1 MALTDNLDDER
12 REVARAGTPGT
23 ASSAPPV
30 ARRPAVGTVV
40 GTALRTGVMGGALA
54 GRQMVNRVAS
64 TAATAAD
71 RGTAPIRGALGFA
84 RDAGRALTGMPAAP
98 NAGQPVGLPSLPSL
112 PSLGR
117 GPVAAKP
124 NFSDVTGRVLGGTR
138 PRADFSDV
146 TSRVLSAPPAA
157 TAEPPIAA
165 RPMAGAAAQVVA
177 PRPVPEMAVR
187 GRQGAVIRNPNDTL
201 VDKLT
206 RAMGS
211 ASLKGS
217 PSGRAAVAQ
226 AILGEA
232 GAQRDERMQTL
243 RTQDQAD
250 LQALQAN
257 AVSAEHAANRQ
268 LEASKANAQLADSAA
283 GRENNLEMARL
294 ARRPEVSVSA
304 DGTMGVIG
312 ADGSWRPV
320 TGADGAAVRAPQAPR
335 QTGELTD
342 GDRLKSYTER
352 YNAIQNNVGSSPE
365 ERRAAVDEL
374 NADPLYAPLR
384 PASAAPSAPSAP
396 AVGAVVDGYR
406 FNGGDPS
413 VQSNW
418 VKVN

>member
-1 MALTDNLDDER
+1 MALTDDLTDER
-12 REVARAGTPGT
+12 NDVARAATPGMT
-23 ASSAPPV
+23 SAAPAV
-30 ARRPAVGTVV
+30 ARRPAVGTVA
-40 GTALRTGVMGGALA
+40 GTALRTSVMGGALA

-64 TAATAAD
+64 TAAAAAD

-84 RDAGRALTGMPAAP
+84 RDAGRALTGMPASP

-124 NFSDVTGRVLGGTR
+124 NFSDVTGRVLGGTK

-157 TAEPPIAA
+157 AAAPPVAA
-165 RPMAGAAAQVVA
+165 KPMAGAAAQIVA
-177 PRPVPEMAVR
+177 PRPVPQMAVR

-257 AVSAEHAANRQ
+257 AVSAEHAANRE
-268 LEASKANAQLADSAA
+268 LETSKANAQLADSAA

-352 YNAIQNNVGSSPE
+352 YNAIQNGVSNNEE
-365 ERRAAVDEL
+365 ERKAALAALD
-374 NADPLYAPLR
+374 ADPLYAPLR
-384 PASAAPSAPSAP
+384 PAETPPMAGARKAP
-396 AVGAVVDGYR
+396 DG
-406 FNGGDPS
+406 
-413 VQSNW
+413 NW
-418 VKVN
+418 YIQNADGSYSKVTP